1 MCLEEETMNRFS
13 TTEFEETLRK
23 HLRPGTFPVAV
34 RMVPLD
40 EPLPERV
47 KRPWGDLG
55 IKVAICQA
63 ISFARHYGWAVAV
76 GEEDLSCPIAK
87 LVFGF
92 APKLDYFEAGHACV
106 GIYTETLEAG
116 AVSEAAVARFPYR
129 QYEYLLVAPLHRASF
144 KPDVIVIYGNSA
156 QIMRLVTAALWKRGG
171 RLTSSFSG
179 RIDCSDSIIVPLQSE
194 KPQVILPCYGDRV
207 FAQAQDHEMAFALP
221 ASWMEEIVSGLEGT
235 HQGGVRYPIPHWLR
249 YTGRFPPQY
258 EKMNELWK
266 ETGEEL

>member
-1 MCLEEETMNRFS
+1 MDGSNGLSPE
-13 TTEFEETLRK
+13 EFEEALGRY
-23 HLRPGTFPVAV
+23 LRPQTFPVAI
-34 RMVPLD
+34 RLVPPE

-47 KRPWGDLG
+47 KRPWEDLE

-63 ISFARHYGWAVAV
+63 ISLTRHYGWAVAV

-92 APKLDYFEAGHACV
+92 APKLEYFEAGHACV

-144 KPDVIVIYGNSA
+144 EPDVIVIYGNSA

-179 RIDCSDSIIVPLQSE
+179 RIDCSDSVIVPLQSE

-207 FAQAQDHEMAFALP
+207 FAQTQDHEMAFALP

-266 ETGEEL
+266 KRRG